1 MASSEAVVLA
11 DGVSFKVAKGSSVPV
26 LKLSECVTVAASL
39 ISSFSDV
46 LGGSGGEA
54 KAEDGAGE
62 NLAGGE

>member
-11 DGVSFKVAKGSSVPV
+11 DGISFNVAEGSSVPV
-26 LKLSECVTVAASL
+26 LKFSEFLAVTASL

-46 LGGSGGEA
+46 PGGWDGEA
-54 KAEDGAGE
+54 NADDGAGE